1 MNISSIAMGGVN
13 TSMRQTQEVAA
24 QAQQQAAARQAE
36 MQKQQAEQAAAR
48 MTREQVEQSAKEM
61 QQVSLAFNKKLQFV
75 VDYQSKDVTVKVID
89 PNTDKVIKE
98 LPPEELARLRERI
111 REELGSII
119 DELA

>member
-1 MNISSIAMGGVN
+1 
-13 TSMRQTQEVAA
+13 MRQTQEVAA